1 MKIAALNRLFCDW
14 VARGRRNRSPRGLVN
29 MTITVDLVEAFLKCR
44 TKCFLRSGGEA
55 GTGNAYAAWV
65 RTKND
70 VFRIEGTKRLVAEV
84 APDKCAIGTQVMES
98 LKPAQW
104 HLGMDFAVQSQNLE
118 CSCHAVQQIP
128 SAGRGRTAQF
138 VPIRFVFRN
147 KLNRDDK
154 LLLAFDARVLSEVVS
169 REVGLGKI
177 VHGENYATLKVKT
190 SALASDVRELTD
202 KIGTLLASPLPP
214 DLVLNRHCAEC
225 EFQNRCRQK
234 GIEKDDLS
242 LLSGMTEKERTNF
255 NSKGIFT
262 VTQLS
267 HTFRPRRRPQGV
279 RDKRE
284 RYHHSLKALA
294 IREKKIHIV
303 GSPEMKIEGTPIY
316 VDVEGLPDRDFY
328 YLIGIRF
335 KTGDSVVHHSLWA
348 DSARDEGS
356 IWREFLSKL
365 IEVENPVLIHYGSF
379 ETVFLKRMRQRY
391 GAPPSGSPVAKAL
404 ESPINLLSVI
414 FGQIYFPTYSNGLK
428 DIAGWLGFKWSDQDV
443 SGVQSIRW
451 RDAWEQTKA
460 SLAKEKLISYNLEDC
475 AALELTARAVAQAS
489 RQDIRPSSEA
499 PQSLEVVVADNLNS
513 KVSLWPRFRSSI
525 DGFES
530 INKAARWD
538 YQRDSVYIRTDAK
551 LKRAKRKRAS
561 QGEKTVRVSKVVVCE
576 PLRVC
581 PRCQRKAT
589 QTFRRITKCLHDLRF
604 SKSGVTGWV
613 VKYQFQVF
621 WCPDCREFSPWPKEF
636 PDRSMYGRNLA
647 AFSIFEVIELCVSQR
662 SVTQTLNRLF
672 GFQMNE
678 NVVGRFKER
687 GAEYYRETR
696 KNVLAGMV
704 KGNLIHAD
712 ETRIRL
718 HAKAAYV
725 WVFVTFREVVYFY
738 SETREGSLVQ
748 SALGE
753 FKGVLVSD
761 FYAAYDSL
769 PCPQQKCLLHLTRD
783 LNDAVLDNPYDQNL
797 KGIITAFAELL
808 HGIVKTIDRRGLKS
822 RFLRKH
828 LVDVAR
834 FYKGISK
841 TRLSSAVAS
850 KWKDRLEKDRA
861 KLFTFLSHDGVPWNN
876 NNAEHAIKAFA
887 RLRRAIE
894 GLSTPQG
901 IEEYLIL
908 LSVCQTCK
916 YSGLDFLDFLR
927 SGETDIGTFAAN
939 Q

>member
-1 MKIAALNRLFCDW
+1 
-14 VARGRRNRSPRGLVN
+14 
-29 MTITVDLVEAFLKCR
+29 
-44 TKCFLRSGGEA
+44 
-55 GTGNAYAAWV
+55 
-65 RTKND
+65 
-70 VFRIEGTKRLVAEV
+70 
-84 APDKCAIGTQVMES
+84 
-98 LKPAQW
+98 
-104 HLGMDFAVQSQNLE
+104 
-118 CSCHAVQQIP
+118 
-128 SAGRGRTAQF
+128 
-138 VPIRFVFRN
+138 VFRN

-154 LLLAFDARVLSEVVS
+154 LLLAFDARVLSEVLR

-190 SALASDVRELTD
+190 SALAGEVRKLTD
-202 KIGTLLASPLPP
+202 KIGTLLASPSPP

-225 EFQNRCRQK
+225 EFQNRCRPK
-234 GIEKDDLS
+234 AIEKDDLS

-267 HTFRPRRRPQGV
+267 HTFRPRRRPQGL

-303 GSPEMKIEGTPIY
+303 GSPEMKIEGTPVY
-316 VDVEGLPDRDFY
+316 MDVEGLPDRDFY

-348 DSARDEGS
+348 DSPSDEGS

-365 IEVENPVLIHYGSF
+365 IEVGNPVLIHYGSF

-391 GAPPSGSPVAKAL
+391 GAPPSGSRAAKAL

-451 RDAWEQTKA
+451 RDTWEQTKA
-460 SLAKEKLISYNLEDC
+460 SLAKEKLITYNLEDC
-475 AALELTARAVAQAS
+475 AALELITRAVVQTG

-499 PQSLEVVVADNLNS
+499 AERLEVVVADNLDS
-513 KVSLWPRFRSSI
+513 KVSLWPRFKSSI
-525 DGFES
+525 DGFET
-530 INKAARWD
+530 INKAARWN
-538 YQRDSVYIRTDAK
+538 YQRDTIYIRSDAK
-551 LKRAKRKRAS
+551 LKRAKRKATSRA
-561 QGEKTVRVSKVVVCE
+561 KRTIRVSKVVVCE
-576 PLRVC
+576 PLRMC

-589 QTFRRITKCLHDLRF
+589 QTFRRITKRLHDLRF
-604 SKSGVTGWV
+604 SRSGVTGWV

-621 WCPDCREFSPWPKEF
+621 WCPVCRAFSPWPKEF
-636 PDRSMYGRNLA
+636 SDRTTYGRNLA

-662 SVTQTLNRLF
+662 SATQTLNRVF

-678 NVVGRFKER
+678 NVVRRFKQR

-696 KNVLAGMV
+696 KNILAGMV

-718 HAKAAYV
+718 HAKSAYV

-761 FYAAYDSL
+761 FYAAYDSI
-769 PCPQQKCLLHLTRD
+769 PCPQQKCLLHLMRD
-783 LNDAVLDNPYDQNL
+783 LNDAVLDNPYDEDV
-797 KGIITAFAELL
+797 KGIVTAFAELL
-808 HGIVKTIDRRGLKS
+808 HGIVKTIDRWGLKR
-822 RFLRKH
+822 RFLHKH

-834 FYKGISK
+834 FYKQISK
-841 TRLSSAVAS
+841 MGLSSAAAS

-894 GLSTPQG
+894 GLSTPKG

-927 SGETDIGTFAAN
+927 SGETDVGTFAASQWN
-939 Q
+939 

>member
-1 MKIAALNRLFCDW
+1 
-14 VARGRRNRSPRGLVN
+14 
-29 MTITVDLVEAFLKCR
+29 MTITNDLVETFLKCP
-44 TKCFLRSGGEA
+44 TKCFLRSRGEA
-55 GTGNAYAAWV
+55 ETGDAYAAWV
-65 RTKND
+65 QTKND
-70 VFRIEGTKRLVAEV
+70 VFRIEGTKRLVAGV
-84 APDKCAIGTQVMES
+84 APDKCVIGTQAMGS

-104 HLGMDFAVQSQNLE
+104 HLGIEFTVQSQNLQ
-118 CSCHAVQQIP
+118 CSCHAVEQIP

-154 LLLAFDARVLSEVVS
+154 LLLAFDARVLSEALS

-177 VHGENYATLKVKT
+177 VYGENYATLKVKT
-190 SALASDVRELTD
+190 PVLARDVRKLTD
-202 KIGTLLASPLPP
+202 KIGTLLASPSSP

-234 GIEKDDLS
+234 AIEKDDLS
-242 LLSGMTEKERTNF
+242 LLSGMAEKERTDF

-267 HTFRPRRRPQGV
+267 HTFRPRRRPQGL

-303 GSPEMKIEGTPIY
+303 GSPEMKIEGTPVYI
-316 VDVEGLPDRDFY
+316 DFEGLPDRDFY
-328 YLIGIRF
+328 YLIGVRI
-335 KTGDSVVHHSLWA
+335 KAGDSVVHHSLWA
-348 DSARDEGS
+348 DSPSDEGR

-365 IEVENPVLIHYGSF
+365 VEVENPVLIHYGSF
-379 ETVFLKRMRQRY
+379 ETVFLKRMSQRY
-391 GAPPSGSPVAKAL
+391 GAPPTGSLAAKAL

-428 DIAGWLGFKWSDQDV
+428 DIAGWLGFKWSDQDA

-451 RDAWEQTKA
+451 RDTWEQTKT
-460 SLAKEKLISYNLEDC
+460 SLAKEKLIAYNLEDC
-475 AALELTARAVAQAS
+475 AALELTTRAVAQTV
-489 RQDIRPSSEA
+489 RQDIGPSSEA
-499 PQSLEVVVADNLNS
+499 PQGFEVVVADNLDS
-513 KVSLWPRFRSSI
+513 KMSLWPRFRSSI
-525 DGFES
+525 DGFET
-530 INKAARWD
+530 INKAARGD
-538 YQRDSVYIRTDAK
+538 YQRDTIYVRSDAK
-551 LKRAKRKRAS
+551 LKRAKRKGTSR
-561 QGEKTVRVSKVVVCE
+561 TTRTIRVSKVVVCE
-576 PLRVC
+576 PLRAC

-604 SKSGVTGWV
+604 SRSGVTGWV

-621 WCPDCREFSPWPKEF
+621 WCPACRAFSPWPKEF
-636 PDRSMYGRNLA
+636 SDRSIYGHNLA
-647 AFSIFEVIELCVSQR
+647 AFSIFEIIELCVSQR
-662 SVTQTLNRLF
+662 SVAQTLNRLF
-672 GFQMNE
+672 GFQMSE
-678 NVVGRFKER
+678 NVVRRFKQR

-696 KNVLAGMV
+696 NKILAEMV
-704 KGNLIHAD
+704 RGNLIHAD

-718 HAKAAYV
+718 HAKTAYV
-725 WVFVTFREVVYFY
+725 WVFATFREVVYFY

-761 FYAAYDSL
+761 FYAAYDSM
-769 PCPQQKCLLHLTRD
+769 PCPQQKCLLHLIRD
-783 LNDAVLDNPYDQNL
+783 LNDAVLDNPYDEEV
-797 KGIITAFAELL
+797 KGIVTAFAELL
-808 HGIVKTIDRRGLKS
+808 HGIVKTIDRWGLKS
-822 RFLRKH
+822 RFLGKH

-834 FYKGISK
+834 FYKRISK
-841 TRLSSAVAS
+841 TKLSSAAAS

-894 GLSTPQG
+894 GLSTPKG
-901 IEEYLIL
+901 NEEYLIL
-908 LSVCQTCK
+908 LSACQTCK

-927 SGETDIGTFAAN
+927 SGETDLGTFAASQRN
-939 Q
+939 

>member
-1 MKIAALNRLFCDW
+1 
-14 VARGRRNRSPRGLVN
+14 
-29 MTITVDLVEAFLKCR
+29 MTITTDLVETFLKCP
-44 TKCFLRSGGEA
+44 TKCFLRSSGEA
-55 GTGNAYAAWV
+55 GTENAYGAWLQ
-65 RTKND
+65 TKNNA
-70 VFRIEGTKRLVAEV
+70 FRIEGTKRLVAGV
-84 APDKCAIGTQVMES
+84 APDKCAIGTQAMES
-98 LKPAQW
+98 PKPAQW
-104 HLGMDFAVQSQNLE
+104 HLGIDFAVQSQNLQ
-118 CSCHAVQQIP
+118 CSCHAVEQIP
-128 SAGRGRTAQF
+128 SAGRGRTVQL

-147 KLNRDDK
+147 KLNRDDR

-177 VHGENYATLKVKT
+177 VHGENYTTLKVKT
-190 SALASDVRELTD
+190 SALASDVRKLTD
-202 KIGTLLASPLPP
+202 KIGTLLASPSPP

-234 GIEKDDLS
+234 AIEKDDLS
-242 LLSGMTEKERTNF
+242 LLSSMTEKERTNF
-255 NSKGIFT
+255 NNKGIFT
-262 VTQLS
+262 IIQLS
-267 HTFRPRRRPQGV
+267 HTFRPRRRPQEL
-279 RDKRE
+279 RNKRE
-284 RYHHSLKALA
+284 KYHHSLKALA

-303 GSPEMKIEGTPIY
+303 GSPEMTIEGTPVY
-316 VDVEGLPDRDFY
+316 MDVEGLPDRDFY
-328 YLIGIRF
+328 YLIGVRI
-335 KTGDSVVHHSLWA
+335 KASDSVVQHSLWA
-348 DSARDEGS
+348 DSPSDEGR
-356 IWREFLSKL
+356 IWREFLAKL
-365 IEVENPVLIHYGSF
+365 VEVENPVLIHYGSF
-379 ETVFLKRMRQRY
+379 ETVFLKRMSQRY
-391 GAPPSGSPVAKAL
+391 GAPPNGSHAAKAL
-404 ESPINLLSVI
+404 ESPINLLSII

-443 SGVQSIRW
+443 SGIQSIRW
-451 RDAWEQTKA
+451 RDAWEQTKS

-475 AALELTARAVAQAS
+475 AALELTARTVAQAN

-513 KVSLWPRFRSSI
+513 KMSLWPRFRSSI
-525 DGFES
+525 DGFET

-538 YQRDSVYIRTDAK
+538 YQRDTIYIRSDAK
-551 LKRAKRKRAS
+551 LKRAKRKGTSR
-561 QGEKTVRVSKVVVCE
+561 TTRTIRISKLVVCE
-576 PLRVC
+576 PLRAC

-589 QTFRRITKCLHDLRF
+589 HTFRRITKRLHDLRF

-621 WCPDCREFSPWPKEF
+621 WCPACREFSPWPKEF
-636 PDRSMYGRNLA
+636 SDRTTYGRNLA
-647 AFSIFEVIELCVSQR
+647 AFSIFEIIELCVSQR
-662 SVTQTLNRLF
+662 SVTQTLNRLL
-672 GFQMNE
+672 GFQMGE
-678 NVVGRFKER
+678 IVVRRFKER

-696 KNVLAGMV
+696 NKILAEMV
-704 KGNLIHAD
+704 RGNLIHAD

-718 HAKAAYV
+718 HAKTAYV
-725 WVFVTFREVVYFY
+725 WVFATFREVVYFY

-761 FYAAYDSL
+761 FYAAYDSM
-769 PCPQQKCLLHLTRD
+769 PCPQQKCLLHLIRD
-783 LNDAVLDNPYDQNL
+783 LNDAVLDNPYDEEV
-797 KGIITAFAELL
+797 KGIVTAFADLL
-808 HGIVKTIDRRGLKS
+808 HGIVKTIDRWGLKS
-822 RFLRKH
+822 RFLGKH

-834 FYKGISK
+834 FYKRISK
-841 TRLSSAVAS
+841 TRLSSAAAS

-894 GLSTPQG
+894 GLSTPKG

-927 SGETDIGTFAAN
+927 SGETDLGTFAVSQRN
-939 Q
+939 